1 MISIYGH
8 DFQGL
13 FSKIKFAGPVT
24 WYEYNGQLQGFNA
37 ETFSRYCE
45 SSDPIKIA
53 LELIIWK
60 GSDTAETEE
69 INQQYQWIKELS
81 EHSNLVFVV
90 ETELHHWCMLNKL
103 FYDLDNVYWLLP
115 GTVKNR
121 EQFVISWQ
129 SYLYKMVQLYSHTEL
144 QAELKN
150 LPVLEPKP
158 LAFDA
163 LLGRPKPHRAFVYD
177 KIMEHDLKNQ
187 SVVSVVNRK
196 SYDQSKP
203 ISKNSDFVWEPGC
216 VPIDNQPSWHLH
228 HNVMY
233 KGLETSF
240 YNIIPVSVYQQTA
253 YSVLSET
260 TWQNEILMVT
270 EKVAKVM
277 LGQRIF
283 VAFSGQGFLA
293 YLRRLGF
300 KTFDQVLDESYDNIA
315 DNQDRWQAAWDQ
327 LVWLSNQDQTQIY
340 QKLQPVL
347 EHNFNHIMNQE
358 GFLSDTVNHVQR
370 LIDFV
375 QHGS

>member
-1 MISIYGH
+1 
-8 DFQGL
+8 
-13 FSKIKFAGPVT
+13 
-24 WYEYNGQLQGFNA
+24 
-37 ETFSRYCE
+37 
-45 SSDPIKIA
+45 
-53 LELIIWK
+53 
-60 GSDTAETEE
+60 
-69 INQQYQWIKELS
+69 
-81 EHSNLVFVV
+81 
-90 ETELHHWCMLNKL
+90 
-103 FYDLDNVYWLLP
+103 
-115 GTVKNR
+115 
-121 EQFVISWQ
+121 
-129 SYLYKMVQLYSHTEL
+129 
-144 QAELKN
+144 
-150 LPVLEPKP
+150 
-158 LAFDA
+158 
-163 LLGRPKPHRAFVYD
+163 
-177 KIMEHDLKNQ
+177 
-187 SVVSVVNRK
+187 
-196 SYDQSKP
+196 
-203 ISKNSDFVWEPGC
+203 
-216 VPIDNQPSWHLH
+216 
-228 HNVMY
+228 MY
-233 KGLETSF
+233 KGIETSF